1 MESISN
7 KKNQYKICSRC
18 IMDTTSDP
26 NLVLDENG
34 VCNYCHEYDKQFEEY
49 SHFRDNG
56 EQKLAELI
64 SQIKNECKNDEYDC
78 ALGISGGVD
87 SSYLLYL
94 CHKFGLRVL
103 AIHVDAG
110 WNSEIAVQNI
120 EKICTK
126 LGYDLQ
132 TVVID
137 WPTIKELQRAYM
149 FSGLGNQ
156 DVPQDH
162 CFLAAVMQ
170 YCKKYRIKYILNGWN
185 LATEGI
191 LSHAYQQSPG
201 DWINIKAVYKQ
212 CGRGKISLRK
222 YPHTN
227 FWTQYISY
235 EYFYPVKEIRPL
247 LYIDYSKKDAIALL
261 EKEFGWKYY
270 GGKHFESRFT
280 KFFQEVY
287 LPKKYGWEKRRDHIS
302 SLIVGGEMTRDEGLA
317 EMQIPTSTPEQLA
330 EETEYVLKKL
340 DISEE
345 EWKCILS
352 APNKTVDD
360 YPNELKLKRT
370 LQRIKH
376 FFVK

>member
-1 MESISN
+1 MI
-7 KKNQYKICSRC
+7 I
-18 IMDTTSDP
+18 
-26 NLVLDENG
+26 
-34 VCNYCHEYDKQFEEY
+34 
-49 SHFRDNG
+49 
-56 EQKLAELI
+56 
-64 SQIKNECKNDEYDC
+64 
-78 ALGISGGVD
+78 
-87 SSYLLYL
+87 
-94 CHKFGLRVL
+94 
-103 AIHVDAG
+103 
-110 WNSEIAVQNI
+110 
-120 EKICTK
+120 
-126 LGYDLQ
+126 
-132 TVVID
+132 
-137 WPTIKELQRAYM
+137 
-149 FSGLGNQ
+149 
-156 DVPQDH
+156 
-162 CFLAAVMQ
+162 
-170 YCKKYRIKYILNGWN
+170 
-185 LATEGI
+185 
-191 LSHAYQQSPG
+191 
-201 DWINIKAVYKQ
+201 
-212 CGRGKISLRK
+212 
-222 YPHTN
+222 
-227 FWTQYISY
+227 
-235 EYFYPVKEIRPL
+235 L

>member
-1 MESISN
+1 
-7 KKNQYKICSRC
+7 
-18 IMDTTSDP
+18 MDTTSDP
-26 NLVLDENG
+26 NLILDEYG
-34 VCNYCHEYDKQFEEY
+34 VCNYCHEYDKQYEENR
-49 SHFRDNG
+49 HFKENG
-56 EQKLAELI
+56 EKKLSDLI
-64 SQIKNECKNDEYDC
+64 AKIKEECKNDEYDC

-120 EKICTK
+120 EKMCTK

-137 WPTIKELQRAYM
+137 WPTMKELQRAYM

-162 CFLAAVMQ
+162 CFIAAVHQ
-170 YCKKYRIKYILNGWN
+170 YCKKYRIKYLMNGWN

-201 DWINIKAVYKQ
+201 DWMNIKGVYKK
-212 CGRGKISLRK
+212 CGRGKISLKK

-227 FWTQYISY
+227 FFEQYFAY
-235 EYFYPVKEIRPL
+235 EYLYPVKNILPL
-247 LYIDYSKKDAIALL
+247 VYIDYSKKDAIALL

-287 LPKKYGWEKRRDHIS
+287 LPQKYGWEKRRDHIS
-302 SLIVGGEMTRDEGLA
+302 SLIVGGEMTREEGLA
-317 EMQIPTSTPEQLA
+317 EIKVPTSTPEQLE

-340 DISEE
+340 DISKE
-345 EWKCILS
+345 EWEQILA

-360 YPNELKLKRT
+360 YPNELKLKRD
-370 LQRIKH
+370 LQSIKH
-376 FFVK
+376 FFNKTKDE